1 MEPKAIT
8 ASQYYY
14 ECLPGIWDNM
24 LYFDALRDRWERS
37 RKLYFELLA
46 EWEELKD
53 KKNHFDLEKRLFFVE
68 KAMNFN
74 KKLLDERQHLM

>member
-1 MEPKAIT
+1 MKLKTLT

-14 ECLPGIWDNM
+14 GCPPDVWDNM
-24 LYFDALRDRWERS
+24 LYFDALQDRWEKS
-37 RKLYFELLA
+37 RKLYFELWD

-53 KKNHFDLEKRLFFVE
+53 KKNHFELEKRMFYVA

-74 KKLLDERQHLM
+74 KKLLDEREHLI